1 MTRIEIINALIKKHN
16 YTKYL
21 EIGTQNNVCF
31 NAINIENKVGVD
43 PVSGGTFRGT
53 SDEFFAQNT
62 ETFDIIFIDGLHT
75 AEQVYVDLTNAMKVI
90 SDNGAIVVHDCLPSC
105 ELHQKV
111 PMEYHIWNGDVW
123 KGWVQFISENTSLN
137 IHTVDTDYGVG
148 VILPVIKNTPNA
160 SSVDY
165 KDLEWGDFEKC
176 KSKYMNAISKDQ
188 FLNLLA

>member
-75 AEQVYVDLTNAMKVI
+75 AEQVHIDIINALNCI
-90 SDNGAIVVHDCLPSC
+90 SDNGTILIHDCLPMT
-105 ELHQKV
+105 ELYQQVPRISKV
-111 PMEYHIWNGDVW
+111 WNGDVW
-123 KGWVQFISENTSLN
+123 KGWAQFISECEFTN
-137 IHTVDTDYGVG
+137 ICTIDTDCGIGVL
-148 VILPVIKNTPNA
+148 LPEIDNIV
-160 SSVDY
+160 
-165 KDLEWGDFEKC
+165 
-176 KSKYMNAISKDQ
+176 
-188 FLNLLA
+188 